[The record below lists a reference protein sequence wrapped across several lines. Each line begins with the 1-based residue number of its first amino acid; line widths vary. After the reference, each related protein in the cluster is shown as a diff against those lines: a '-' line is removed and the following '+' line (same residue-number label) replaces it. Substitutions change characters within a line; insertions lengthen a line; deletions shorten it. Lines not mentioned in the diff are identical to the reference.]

1 MSGDS
6 LRGRDLAREAAL
18 VLRGVARVLRVWPL
32 VPLLVACQSLD
43 LHAPRNASMAIAD
56 DTVTAVHRMF
66 PGVAQAQP
74 GESGFRLLPDGVGA
88 FVARALLAR
97 SAARTLDL
105 QYYMINTD
113 DTGRLLAGE
122 VLAAAD
128 RGVRVR
134 ILLDDIYAASN
145 DRAIAI
151 LDSHPSIELRL
162 FNPWTRRHGP
172 VARAVDFLLTR
183 RLNRRMHN
191 KLFAADNYAVIIG
204 GRNIGD
210 EYFDLKTQLNFRD
223 LDVLAVGPVAAEAS
237 ASFDEYWN
245 SPHAVPAS
253 ALLDEAPTAA
263 DLESVRA
270 ALAAH
275 RAGLRDSPYV
285 HSLESSSIS
294 KEFTSG
300 TFGLTWGT
308 ARVIADHPSKVDAP
322 AADRSG
328 FLIERLR
335 REAEGARHEML
346 VSSPY
351 FVPGAAGVV
360 ALTALAKEGVAVSV
374 LTNSLAANDVSIVH
388 SGYARYRA
396 ALLRG
401 GVNLHELRVTSDL
414 EARRRDRRLFGSEF
428 VSLHAKYFVLDRRA
442 LFVGSVNFDPRS
454 IEHNTEIGLLIDSE
468 VLAREAAALFD
479 LASARTFSYTVTL
492 RDGPG
497 GASDAL
503 TWTGENLGGVMRYD
517 HEPDTAWWKR
527 LMVWFA
533 GLLPFV
539 ESQI

>member
-1 MSGDS
+1 
-6 LRGRDLAREAAL
+6 
-18 VLRGVARVLRVWPL
+18 
-32 VPLLVACQSLD
+32 VPLLAACQSLD
-43 LHAPRNASMAIAD
+43 LHAPRAASMAVD
-56 DTVTAVHRMF
+56 DSTVTAVHRMF
-66 PGVAQAQP
+66 SGLAQAQP
-74 GESGFRLLPDGVGA
+74 GESGLRLLPDGVDA

-97 SAARTLDL
+97 GAARTLDL
-105 QYYMINTD
+105 QYYMINAD
-113 DTGRLLAGE
+113 DTGRLLVGE
-122 VLAAAD
+122 LLAAAD

-134 ILLDDIYAASN
+134 ILLDDIYAASH

-151 LDSHPSIELRL
+151 LDSHPAIEVRL
-162 FNPWTRRHGP
+162 FNPWTRRRGP

-191 KLFAADNYAVIIG
+191 KLFAADNHAVIIG

-210 EYFDLKTQLNFRD
+210 EYFDLKKQLNFRD

-245 SPHAVPAS
+245 SHLAVPAS
-253 ALLDEAPTAA
+253 ALLDEAPSAA
-263 DLESVRA
+263 DLASVRA

-275 RAGLRDSPYV
+275 RARLRDSPYV
-285 HSLESSSIS
+285 SAIENSSIAR
-294 KEFTSG
+294 EFASNTL
-300 TFGLTWGT
+300 GLTLGT

-322 AADRSG
+322 AADRSS
-328 FLIERLR
+328 FLIERLQ
-335 REAEGARHEML
+335 REAQGARRQLL

-351 FVPGAAGVV
+351 FVPGERGVAV
-360 ALTALAKEGVAVSV
+360 LTALAKDGIDVSV
-374 LTNSLAANDVSIVH
+374 LTNSLAANDVGIVH

-401 GVNLHELRVTSDL
+401 GVTLHELRVTSDL
-414 EARRRDRRLFGSEF
+414 ATRRQNRRLFGSEF
-428 VSLHAKYFVLDRRA
+428 VSLHAKFFVIDRRA
-442 LFVGSVNFDPRS
+442 LFVGSINLDPRS

-468 VLAREAAALFD
+468 VLAREAAALFER
-479 LASARTFSYTVTL
+479 AISPAFSYAVTL
-492 RDGPG
+492 RDGPQ

-503 TWTGENLGGVMRYD
+503 IWTAEGTDGAMRYD

-527 LMVWFA
+527 LMVWLA